1 MADSVDRVFVHALNT
16 VKKIPKTGA
25 SRPPP
30 SERLRLYG
38 LYKQAMEGDVDGVM
52 EQPMAG
58 AGLTPEE
65 LQRERDKWDAWNCQ
79 KGISRTEAK
88 RRYIEALIET
98 MHRYATTADGRE
110 LVSELEFVW
119 NQIKHNSPS
128 ATDSSPQAA
137 PPPRRF
143 TQPMSGS
150 DGPMKMLSPMSEQD
164 EAELRS
170 QRQTDLEDREMG
182 HDVSVGSGR
191 SQRRMER
198 AITKLSAE
206 VAAMREQ
213 ISTGREWRSKKDR
226 SFPSWLGW
234 LVWSIMKHLLID
246 CVILSLILVWMRRR
260 KDRRLEDLVR
270 AALTLI
276 REYVRNIVPA
286 SGSAYWQALAQD
298 YGSVYGAQRK
308 TLRLSKYKSSHCYT
322 TASRATECRADKI
335 MAGLDTAQEMTPPL
349 ASIPPSYVA
358 GCNRR
363 FSDTNFLSTNSLTDQ
378 SRRPPTMPG
387 PPPPPGAPTSP
398 KAMRRARSPSSS
410 TKRRPRSPSPG
421 KRNVDRGSSRRG
433 SVSDDADADVVMGNT
448 SEQPPTTAYAA
459 AATAATVAAAAAA
472 AEAQPIIPRLRSIA
486 PAIFVPVANVMPSE
500 EHLQK
505 FAALA
510 ETNRV
515 EHMRQALSQC
525 NRHAAAV
532 RVNFLTL
539 FRRETARLMQL
550 AAAAAAKE
558 PPSAQ
563 KQQQQG
569 ERRGGWSATEADLER
584 MLASMATPGP
594 PTQQPAPQ
602 SRSVAQIL
610 SGGSGSGS
618 GGGLRQDPRDVIGDV
633 QEPSFKHRPAASP
646 RELAARETLNLV
658 GKATHELRSYETHIA
673 PRREM
678 RRRALDKEIA
688 QRKGRVPP
696 REVG

>member
-58 AGLTPEE
+58 AGLAPEE

-137 PPPRRF
+137 APPRRF

-276 REYVRNIVPA
+276 REY
-286 SGSAYWQALAQD
+286 WQRILA
-298 YGSVYGAQRK
+298 GPSPG
-308 TLRLSKYKSSHCYT
+308 LWECLW
-322 TASRATECRADKI
+322 RATEDAAPPEI
-335 MAGLDTAQEMTPPL
+335 QEEPL
-349 ASIPPSYVA
+349 LHDCKS
-358 GCNRR
+358 CN
-363 FSDTNFLSTNSLTDQ
+363 
-378 SRRPPTMPG
+378 G
-387 PPPPPGAPTSP
+387 
-398 KAMRRARSPSSS
+398 
-410 TKRRPRSPSPG
+410 
-421 KRNVDRGSSRRG
+421 V
-433 SVSDDADADVVMGNT
+433 
-448 SEQPPTTAYAA
+448 
-459 AATAATVAAAAAA
+459 
-472 AEAQPIIPRLRSIA
+472 
-486 PAIFVPVANVMPSE
+486 
-500 EHLQK
+500 
-505 FAALA
+505 
-510 ETNRV
+510 
-515 EHMRQALSQC
+515 
-525 NRHAAAV
+525 
-532 RVNFLTL
+532 
-539 FRRETARLMQL
+539 
-550 AAAAAAKE
+550 
-558 PPSAQ
+558 
-563 KQQQQG
+563 
-569 ERRGGWSATEADLER
+569 
-584 MLASMATPGP
+584 
-594 PTQQPAPQ
+594 
-602 SRSVAQIL
+602 
-610 SGGSGSGS
+610 
-618 GGGLRQDPRDVIGDV
+618 
-633 QEPSFKHRPAASP
+633 
-646 RELAARETLNLV
+646 
-658 GKATHELRSYETHIA
+658 
-673 PRREM
+673 
-678 RRRALDKEIA
+678 
-688 QRKGRVPP
+688 
-696 REVG
+696 